1 MTEPNHQEDEQWLAA
16 LAGNHDPGADPRI
29 NQQAAALRKALK
41 ERNTA
46 LNAAVPEADDAL
58 YQQILFKL
66 RRERIEESA
75 EPETGRKAIAFS
87 RGAGAGSLPPEKAP
101 PRKSFRPAYWGLA
114 ASLVLGTVLVLQS
127 GLLDRSDSEFAVR
140 GDRHATVLIV
150 EEPKSRAK
158 ELIEGLKA
166 AGAEPRVE
174 QLPSGRIKIIVMT
187 SPAVN
192 DYLILER
199 IMPATKDKQIVL
211 ILDPSPK

>member
-16 LAGNHDPGADPRI
+16 LAGNPDPGADPRI
-29 NQQAAALRKALK
+29 NQQAASLRKALQ
-41 ERNTA
+41 ERNKA
-46 LNAAVPEADDAL
+46 LNAAEPEADDAL

-66 RRERIEESA
+66 RRERIGESA

-87 RGAGAGSLPPEKAP
+87 RGAGAVSSPPGKAP
-101 PRKSFRPAYWGLA
+101 PRKSFSLAYWGLA

-158 ELIEGLKA
+158 ELIDGLKA
-166 AGAEPRVE
+166 AGAEPHVE
-174 QLPSGRIKIIVMT
+174 QLPSGRVKIVIKSST
-187 SPAVN
+187 KAL
-192 DYLILER
+192 DYLTTQR
-199 IMPATKDKQIVL
+199 IDPVLYKDTITL
-211 ILDPSPK
+211 IIDPVQK

>member
-16 LAGNHDPGADPRI
+16 LAGNPDPGADPRI
-29 NQQAAALRKALK
+29 NQQATALRKALK

-66 RRERIEESA
+66 RRERIGESA
-75 EPETGRKAIAFS
+75 EPESGRKAIAFS
-87 RGAGAGSLPPEKAP
+87 RGAGAGSLTSEKTP

-127 GLLDRSDSEFAVR
+127 GLLDLSDSEFAVR
-140 GDRHATVLIV
+140 GDRHATMLIV
-150 EEPKSRAK
+150 EDPQTRSK
-158 ELIEGLKA
+158 ELLNGLKA

-174 QLPSGRIKIIVMT
+174 QLPSGRVKIIVKS
-187 SPAVN
+187 SPAVT
-192 DYLILER
+192 DYLMLER
-199 IMPATKDKQIVL
+199 IKPAAKGEQIVL
-211 ILDPSPK
+211 ILDPVPK